1 MQSALLSDTTLFAVW
16 YAEIFAVLCIAAIES
31 GNNFC
36 MFRLNEPDAFFL
48 CNASSHES

>member
-1 MQSALLSDTTLFAVW
+1 MQSALFRGTYLFAARH
-16 YAEIFAVLCIAAIES
+16 AEIFSALRISAIAP

-36 MFRLNEPDAFFL
+36 LLRLNHPHAFFL

>member
-1 MQSALLSDTTLFAVW
+1 MQSALLSGTYVFAAR
-16 YAEIFAVLCIAAIES
+16 YAEIFSAPRISAIAP

-36 MFRLNEPDAFFL
+36 MFRLNEPYAFFL